1 MLEEKE
7 VKEIKKMRERYEER
21 EEDSSLE
28 KLKKKDKKVRLPAE
42 IFAYTFGIIGAL
54 VLGVGMCMAMEVI
67 GGLFVPGIVIG
78 VVGIAMVC
86 VNYFIYKAILS
97 SRKKKYAKEIL
108 EMSSA
113 LLNEK
118 KGGGPHPAGFRDL
131 KKPPLKGPPP
141 AHRRGDGFGFFND
154 HFMFLRMT
162 FSLAVEKGA
171 YR

>member
-1 MLEEKE
+1 MKAQKRKGDKQTVLEEKE
-7 VKEIKKMRERYEER
+7 VKEIKKMRERYGER

-113 LLNEK
+113 LLNE
-118 KGGGPHPAGFRDL
+118 
-131 KKPPLKGPPP
+131 
-141 AHRRGDGFGFFND
+141 
-154 HFMFLRMT
+154 
-162 FSLAVEKGA
+162 
-171 YR
+171 